1 MQSWALWKIEIGL
14 PCQQVT
20 TRDLVN
26 HLLSFI
32 LQFLILLNAGCC
44 TIRRGK
50 ATQTAESA
58 TFSLNMEEMYRTL
71 QALTWA
77 QIFYQTVSLKRSRRG
92 LKPLFEP
99 HVQCV
104 MCLLDRFL
112 IYKLP
117 SLRCSSWNMT
127 EFVVFA
133 QQLKNRGARIWNLLV
148 DHRPKANIYFI
159 VCIVKMQN
167 GARIPKSQI
176 WLPSQSAPRPAV
188 LKLSKIIN
196 SQCFYVTTNYV
207 YTQCQMESVSLPIHS
222 QLFVCFSVLAS

>member
-1 MQSWALWKIEIGL
+1 M
-14 PCQQVT
+14 T

-50 ATQTAESA
+50 ATQTAESV

-92 LKPLFEP
+92 LKPLLEP

-117 SLRCSSWNMT
+117 SLRRSSWNMT

-133 QQLKNRGARIWNLLV
+133 QQLKKQGCPDLKLIGGPQA
-148 DHRPKANIYFI
+148 KSKFYFI

-176 WLPSQSAPRPAV
+176 WLPSPSVSRPAV
-188 LKLSKIIN
+188 LKRCKIIN

-222 QLFVCFSVLAS
+222 QLFVCFSILAS